1 MKWWHPNDMYF
12 FMHSDH
18 KQLYASSS
26 AHKSTVSQ
34 FLSNAVVTSWFCW
47 ALMALS
53 LVISSLPVHM
63 SLSCRILTCDFSS
76 WFILHVCSHHC
87 FLGTGNTQLNL
98 KVYRMNQTGEK
109 MFELQLCNC
118 HLYLTSVQCIYL
130 MAIINTSITY

>member
-1 MKWWHPNDMYF
+1 MYF

-18 KQLYASSS
+18 KQLCASSS

-34 FLSNAVVTSWFCW
+34 FLKSNAVVTSWFCW

-53 LVISSLPVHM
+53 LVFSSLPVHM
-63 SLSCRILTCDFSS
+63 SLSCRIVTCDFSF